1 VVEAD
6 NRLMREVYRA
16 GPQPPGEALRPLGAH
31 VDIARLLRAGRVIGS
46 TSSQEKAARMVSDL
60 GYDAAVFCGPRSIT
74 DQLAEAA
81 PEGQDV
87 AQLLGRHGWAKFT
100 TNEVAEVTGVS
111 IGTLYQYFPNKFALI
126 DAITRRHFDGVLAV
140 LQTMDDDALSLTE
153 RVETLVHGMITIH
166 SVNPA
171 LHRVLL
177 EEAPSSTALQSAH
190 DAFEAEYLRRY
201 QVLVTAAGG
210 RSDQASDQAAA
221 QGLSAAVAG
230 AIHDA
235 ARRGT
240 LATPL
245 LKREII
251 ALAGACLRL
260 RTTIR

>member
-1 VVEAD
+1 
-6 NRLMREVYRA
+6 MREVHGA

-60 GYDAAVFCGPRSIT
+60 GYDAAVFRGPRSIT

-81 PEGQDV
+81 PEGLDV
-87 AQLLGRHGWAKFT
+87 VQLLGRHGWA
-100 TNEVAEVTGVS
+100 
-111 IGTLYQYFPNKFALI
+111 
-126 DAITRRHFDGVLAV
+126 
-140 LQTMDDDALSLTE
+140 
-153 RVETLVHGMITIH
+153 H

-240 LATPL
+240 LARPL

-251 ALAGACLRL
+251 ALAGAYLRL